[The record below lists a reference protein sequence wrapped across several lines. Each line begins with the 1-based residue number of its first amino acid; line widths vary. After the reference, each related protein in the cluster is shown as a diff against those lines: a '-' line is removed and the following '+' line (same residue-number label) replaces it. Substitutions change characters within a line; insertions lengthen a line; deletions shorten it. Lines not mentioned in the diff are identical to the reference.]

1 VNQGPETAFEQT
13 HPLATGIGSLPGD
26 DPLEAARSVLGLL
39 AAEPGLPYL
48 PELPSRG
55 PGADLTGRGA
65 AFLVDLPVDL
75 QPSGWRLVD
84 RPGRDLRRAQS
95 FLSHDT
101 DALAEAA
108 DGYQGRLKLQV
119 AGPWTLGA
127 TVWLPRGD
135 RLVTDPGAT
144 RDLVES
150 LAEGLAR
157 HIEDVRRLLPGAE
170 VVIQLDEPALPAV
183 LAGRLPTM
191 SGFGRLRAVEPSVA
205 QDALTM
211 LVRRAHQAGAVA
223 TVLHC
228 CDADVPI
235 ALLRGTG
242 VTAIALDTTL
252 LGDRGW
258 ESVAF
263 AVEGGTQL
271 WAGLVPA
278 TGEPAALPAVSDLV
292 EQLRAPWRRVGLE
305 LELLAGVTVTP
316 SCGMTGASPEGARQT
331 TVRTMEVAREL
342 AEVSAS

>member
-1 VNQGPETAFEQT
+1 VSQTPEPELQQA
-13 HPLATGIGSLPGD
+13 HPLATGIGSLPGT
-26 DPLEAARSVLGLL
+26 DPLEAARSVLGML
-39 AAEPGLPYL
+39 AAAPGLPYL
-48 PELPSRG
+48 PELPARG

-95 FLSHDT
+95 FLSHDA
-101 DALAEAA
+101 DAIAEAA
-108 DGYQGRLKLQV
+108 DGYQGRIKLQV

-127 TVWLPRGD
+127 TIWLPRGD
-135 RLVTDPGAT
+135 RVVTDPGAT
-144 RDLVES
+144 RDLVAS
-150 LAEGLAR
+150 LAEGVAR
-157 HIEDVRRLLPGAE
+157 HVADVRRLLPGAD
-170 VVIQLDEPALPAV
+170 VVVQLDEPALPAV

-191 SGFGRLRAVEPSVA
+191 SGFGRLRAVGPSIA

-211 LVRRAHQAGAVA
+211 IVGRAHQAGAAA

-228 CDADVPI
+228 CDAEVPI
-235 ALLRGTG
+235 ALLRETG
-242 VTAIALDTTL
+242 VTAVALDTTL
-252 LGDRGW
+252 LDDRGW

-271 WAGLVPA
+271 WAGLVPGS
-278 TGEPAALPAVSDLV
+278 GEPAAVPDLV

-316 SCGMTGASPEGARQT
+316 SCGMAGATPQGARQT
-331 TVRTMEVAREL
+331 TVRTVEVAREL
-342 AEVSAS
+342 AEVAVS